1 MAKKPQGEPD
11 MSKQPRKT
19 NPKNGEPDMGE
30 VAAKRKKEARK
41 AFKKYNKEARKAM
54 KEGGT
59 KAEMAAKKK
68 AAKATFSLAKQQSD
82 VEVEEWQDR
91 VKRKYG
97 GGKI

>member
-1 MAKKPQGEPD
+1 
-11 MSKQPRKT
+11 MST
-19 NPKNGEPDMGE
+19 SE
-30 VAAKRKKEARK
+30 VLEKRKREA
-41 AFKKYNKEARKAM
+41 AVAYKKYQESAKKAM

-97 GGKI
+97 GGKV